1 MNKPLSSIE
10 RNRLAVS
17 LADYFED
24 FQPIR
29 RDIVGKHSEPYS
41 KRDEGRNRRN
51 ERRQVLARKRSF
63 LD

>member
-1 MNKPLSSIE
+1 MNMPLSPEE
-10 RNRLAVS
+10 RNRIAVS

-29 RDIVGKHSEPYS
+29 RDIVGKHSEPYA

-51 ERRQVLARKRSF
+51 ERRQVRARKRSY